1 MTKLNS
7 MNEFVNL
14 LLPEGGPGI
23 AQRFNTRNDLHLE
36 AAKPRRD
43 GRSLL
48 TSSALARGNNSA
60 VPGGTFSLSIPH
72 IPALKRRAI
81 LFRPAGLRRCY
92 TFAGHKM
99 LLMLPHE
106 HPPPE
111 ASLEPH

>member
-1 MTKLNS
+1 

-48 TSSALARGNNSA
+48 TSSALARGNN
-60 VPGGTFSLSIPH
+60 FSLSIPH

-92 TFAGHKM
+92 TFAGQKM

-106 HPPPE
+106 HPPPD
-111 ASLEPH
+111 ASLELH